1 MLRFHLIFFV
11 FLASAVAGEVRL
23 TLESAPLFALQHNP
37 ALAAAR
43 LRIDEARGRLN
54 RAGRLA
60 NPEVELEMNR
70 NIRAAE
76 GAVGVTLS
84 QKFPITARL
93 RLEKAVTRTEL
104 AAAEAEVRNAERK
117 LVADVRTSAVK
128 LLALGG
134 QQALRTRQV
143 GNSRELSGF
152 TRKRVETGE
161 ASLVD
166 ASLVDLEA
174 QQLQTEV
181 LQLDVERITLLG
193 ELRPLL
199 GIAASDTPAITGS
212 LPGVGEV
219 PGRNAQLTARP
230 DFEAAQ
236 NMAEAARQSV
246 ALARAQRWQDIGV
259 GLNLT
264 EERTEDAPE
273 GFERDTFLGLR
284 FSLQLP
290 LWNNNSGRI
299 QETTAASVRAEKEV
313 NALAL
318 IINAEAVAARDV
330 MAVLAKLVTSLDR
343 DLLPKASQIEEQ
355 LRTNYSTGQT
365 ALTDV
370 LRARDRRLLI
380 ERQRLDA
387 LRDYHLAR
395 IRHDAATGR
404 GLTPQRS
411 SK

>member
-1 MLRFHLIFFV
+1 
-11 FLASAVAGEVRL
+11 
-23 TLESAPLFALQHNP
+23 
-37 ALAAAR
+37 
-43 LRIDEARGRLN
+43 
-54 RAGRLA
+54 
-60 NPEVELEMNR
+60 MNR
-70 NIRAAE
+70 NIRAPE
-76 GAVGVTLS
+76 GAVGVTVM
-84 QKFPITARL
+84 QKFPLTARL
-93 RLEKAVTRTEL
+93 RLEKAITRAEL

-117 LVADVRTSAVK
+117 LTADVRTAAVK

-134 QQALRTRQV
+134 QQALRTRQL

-152 TRKRVETGE
+152 TRRRLETGE

-181 LQLDVERITLLG
+181 LQLDVERTTLLG

-199 GIAASDTPAITGS
+199 GVAAADTPVIAGS

-219 PGRNAQLTARP
+219 PGRPAAARP

-236 NMAEAARQSV
+236 SMAEAARQSV

-259 GLNLT
+259 GLNVS

-273 GFERDTFLGLR
+273 GFRRDTFLGLR

-290 LWNNNSGRI
+290 LWNNNAGRI
-299 QETTAASVRAEKEV
+299 QEATAAASRANMEID
-313 NALAL
+313 ALAL
-318 IINAEAVAARDV
+318 TISAEAAGARDA

-355 LRTNYSTGQT
+355 LRANYTTGQT

-395 IRHDAATGR
+395 VRHDAAVGR
-404 GLTPQRS
+404 TMSPANHL
-411 SK
+411 K